1 VQVVGIT
8 VTSMAEKAKQMLKQQ
23 QQQQQQGASAATSG
37 AALASVSA
45 SALTPSAG
53 GGSSFGRSSAAA
65 VLNVPSCLKRKSAD
79 ISAEG
84 GSNGSGNGAQQE
96 GSNGNKRP
104 KLSVQWADES
114 GKTLREVMVFEVE
127 KIKNSV
133 KDYKSHRDLVRK
145 ERQLEKELHQSHIK
159 EAMHPAVEWR
169 KPDLLILPIDVRCVY
184 A

>member
-1 VQVVGIT
+1 
-8 VTSMAEKAKQMLKQQ
+8 MAEKAKQMLKQQ
-23 QQQQQQGASAATSG
+23 QQQQQQGASAAASG
-37 AALASVSA
+37 AAAAASVSA
-45 SALTPSAG
+45 SALTPSATG
-53 GGSSFGRSSAAA
+53 GVVSFAGRPSAAA

-79 ISAEG
+79 ISTEG
-84 GSNGSGNGAQQE
+84 VSNGSGSGAQQE
-96 GSNGNKRP
+96 GSNGSNKRP

-169 KPDLLILPIDVRCVY
+169 KPDLLILPIDVRCVCVY
-184 A
+184 SVRAY